1 MGQGAMTLTL
11 MIGNMSVS
19 LVLIVVTSM
28 SVGILSGL
36 FGVGGGFLLTP
47 LLIFMGV
54 DPAIAVA
61 TAAPQIAAS
70 TVTALASHWRRGN
83 VDLKLGG
90 MLVLFS
96 VPGTVLGVWAFTRLQ
111 AQVHLDAVLQVL
123 FLLLLGGS
131 GLLMLRDGLRHHR
144 RQNVVLPHQL
154 AGEHPTQLWPALP
167 WPVLFARSRLIVSVI
182 PLAGFAGLVGFL
194 GTLLGIGGGFVIVP
208 VLITVFQ
215 VPVLVAAATSS
226 FQIFFTMLM
235 ASALHVSQSHPIDPL
250 LAFWLVVGGMIGGHA
265 GSLIGGRL
273 SASAF
278 RVWFAVLMLAVA
290 ARFLYMIVFGS

>member
-1 MGQGAMTLTL
+1 MTGTL
-11 MIGNMSVS
+11 VIGGTSVS
-19 LVLIVVTSM
+19 LVVIVLMSM
-28 SVGILSGL
+28 SVGLLSGL

-70 TVTALASHWRRGN
+70 TITALTSHWRRGN
-83 VDLKLGG
+83 LDVKLGLI
-90 MLVLFS
+90 LVSFS
-96 VPGTVLGVWAFTRLQ
+96 IPGTMLGVWAFTRLQ
-111 AQVHLDAVLQVL
+111 AQDHLTVVLQLL

-131 GLLMLRDGLRHHR
+131 GLAMLVDGLRHHR
-144 RQNVVLPHQL
+144 RQAVVLPHQL
-154 AGEHPTQLWPALP
+154 AGEHATHLWPALP
-167 WPVLFARSRLIVSVI
+167 WPLRFERSRIIVSAL

-208 VLITVFQ
+208 VLITVFH

-235 ASALHVSQSHPIDPL
+235 ASALHVSQQHPIDPL
-250 LAFWLVVGGMIGGHA
+250 LAFWLVVGGMIGGHI
-265 GSLIGGRL
+265 GSMVGGRL

-278 RVWFAVLMLAVA
+278 RLWFAVLMLAVA
-290 ARFLYMIVFGS
+290 ARFFYMIVTTG

>member
-1 MGQGAMTLTL
+1 MNLTL
-11 MIGNMSVS
+11 LIGGTPVS
-19 LVLIVVTSM
+19 LAVIVVMST
-28 SVGILSGL
+28 SVGVLSGL

-70 TVTALASHWRRGN
+70 TVTALVSHWRRGN
-83 VDLKLGG
+83 VDSKLGG

-96 VPGTVLGVWAFTRLQ
+96 VPGTMLGVWTFTRLQ
-111 AQVHLDAVLQVL
+111 AQDHLDAVLHVL

-131 GLLMLRDGLRHHR
+131 GLAMLVDGLRHHVR
-144 RQNVVLPHQL
+144 KNVVLPHQL
-154 AGEHPTQLWPALP
+154 TGEQSTHLWPALP
-167 WPVLFARSRLIVSVI
+167 WPIGFARSRITVSVV
-182 PLAGFAGLVGFL
+182 PLAGFAALVGFL

-208 VLITVFQ
+208 VLITVFH

-235 ASALHVSQSHPIDPL
+235 ASVLHMSQSHPIDPI
-250 LAFWLVVGGMIGGHA
+250 LAFWLVVGGLIGGHA
-265 GSLIGGRL
+265 GSMIGGRL

-290 ARFLYMIVFGS
+290 ARFLYMIMQSG

>member
-1 MGQGAMTLTL
+1 MNVTLL
-11 MIGNMSVS
+11 IGGVPVS
-19 LVLIVVTSM
+19 LVLIVLM
-28 SVGILSGL
+28 SVSVGVLSGL
-36 FGVGGGFLLTP
+36 LGVGGGFLLTP

-70 TVTALASHWRRGN
+70 TVTALVSHWRRGN
-83 VDLKLGG
+83 VDKKLGT

-96 VPGTVLGVWAFTRLQ
+96 VPGTVLGVWAFTVLQ
-111 AQVHLDAVLQVL
+111 AQDHLDGVLHGL
-123 FLLLLGGS
+123 FVLLLGGS
-131 GLLMLRDGLRHHR
+131 GLAMLLDGLRHHR
-144 RQNVVLPHQL
+144 RKTVILPHQL
-154 AGEHPTQLWPALP
+154 ASEQATHLWPALP
-167 WPVLFARSRLIVSVI
+167 WPVLFARSRITVSVI
-182 PLAGFAGLVGFL
+182 PLASFAALVGFL

-208 VLITVFQ
+208 VLITVFH

-235 ASALHVSQSHPIDPL
+235 ASALHMSQSHPIDPV

-265 GSLIGGRL
+265 GSMIGGRL

-278 RVWFAVLMLAVA
+278 RMWFAVLMLAVA
-290 ARFLYMIVFGS
+290 GRFLYMIVQGS